1 MVGPAEYSGLAQ
13 TDTTLLSGL
22 GVALSFFR
30 MSLLVLYV
38 LREYIGV
45 FFRIEYVKT
54 YPSLSIC

>member
-1 MVGPAEYSGLAQ
+1 MVGPAEYSGLSQ

-45 FFRIEYVKT
+45 FLE
-54 YPSLSIC
+54 LSMLKHILA